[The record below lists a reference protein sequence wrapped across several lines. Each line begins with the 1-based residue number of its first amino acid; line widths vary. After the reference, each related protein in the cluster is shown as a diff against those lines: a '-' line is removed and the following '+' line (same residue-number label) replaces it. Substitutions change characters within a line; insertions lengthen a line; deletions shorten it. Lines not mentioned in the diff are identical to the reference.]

1 MRLETNLSKLPERII
16 PESLNQI
23 PLNVLFGILGVLI
36 VLSAFFSGS
45 ETALM
50 TLNRYRL
57 QHLVKERHRG
67 ALRAQKLLRRP
78 DRLIGLILLGNNFVN
93 ILASSLTT
101 VIALRLGGE
110 AGIAIGASLL
120 TMTIL
125 IFAEVAPKTLAAM
138 HPEKLAFPASWVF
151 IPLLRILYPV
161 VWIVNAI
168 SNLLL
173 RIFRCDPSQQ
183 EKDTLSKEEL
193 RTIVAEADAL
203 LPERYQNML
212 VGILDLETATV
223 EDVMVPRNEIVGL
236 DLDAPLNDLITK
248 IKNSPHTR
256 IPVYKKSIDRVIGII
271 HLRKILPHLNDENLD
286 KKSLSSELIKTYFIP
301 ESTPLHR
308 QLMNFKTEGNRIGL
322 VVDEY
327 GEVQGLVTLEDLL
340 QEIVGEITTVSPDVQ
355 QHKDGS
361 YLVDAS
367 VTLRELNRLTGWSLP
382 TEGPKTLNGLIIEF
396 LETIPA
402 RGTSLELSG
411 NRLEILEVNDHA
423 VKRVKFYAPQNNEA

>member
-1 MRLETNLSKLPERII
+1 
-16 PESLNQI
+16 
-23 PLNVLFGILGVLI
+23 
-36 VLSAFFSGS
+36 
-45 ETALM
+45 M

-57 QHLVKERHRG
+57 QHLAKERHAG

-110 AGIAIGASLL
+110 AGIAIGAGIL
-120 TMTIL
+120 TLIIL

-138 HPEKLAFPASWVF
+138 HPERLAFGAA
-151 IPLLRILYPV
+151 LLYLPMLKVLYPV

-168 SNLLL
+168 ANLLL
-173 RIFRCDPSQQ
+173 RIFRCDPARQRN
-183 EKDTLSKEEL
+183 DTLSKEEL

-203 LPERYQNML
+203 LPEKYQNML
-212 VGILDLETATV
+212 VGLLDLESATV

-236 DLDAPLNDLITK
+236 DLDVPLEQLIDQIK
-248 IKNSPHTR
+248 IIAHTR
-256 IPVYKKSIDRVIGII
+256 VPVYIKSIDRVIGI
-271 HLRKILPHLNDENLD
+271 LSVRKILPRLNDRDLD
-286 KKSLSSELIKTYFIP
+286 KKAIASEMSKTYFIP

-308 QLMNFKTEGNRIGL
+308 QLMNFKSEGNRIGL

-340 QEIVGEITTVSPDVQ
+340 QEIVGEIATGSLDVVRQ
-355 QHKDGS
+355 KDGS
-361 YLVDAS
+361 VLVDAS

-411 NRLEILEVNDHA
+411 YRMEILEVNEHA
-423 VKRVKFYAPQNNEA
+423 VKRVKFYAMEGASRSSDKPYITG

>member
-1 MRLETNLSKLPERII
+1 MSD
-16 PESLNQI
+16 I
-23 PLNVLFGILGVLI
+23 PLSILFGVLGLLVI
-36 VLSAFFSGS
+36 LSAFFSGS

-57 QHLVKERHRG
+57 QHLAKKRHAG
-67 ALRAQKLLRRP
+67 AVRVQTLLRRP

-110 AGIAIGASLL
+110 SAIALGAGIL
-120 TMTIL
+120 TLVIL
-125 IFAEVAPKTLAAM
+125 IFGEVAPKTLGAM
-138 HPEKLAFPASWVF
+138 HPERLAFPVSW
-151 IPLLRILYPV
+151 IILSLLKILYPV
-161 VWIVNAI
+161 VWIVNSI

-173 RIFRCDPSQQ
+173 KVFRYDPSRH
-183 EKDTLSKEEL
+183 ERDRLSKEEL

-203 LPERYQNML
+203 LPEKYQNML
-212 VGILDLETATV
+212 VGILDLESATV

-236 DLDAPLNDLITK
+236 DLDAPLDELIAL
-248 IKNSPHTR
+248 IRSIPHSR
-256 IPVYKKSIDRVIGII
+256 IPVYKKSIDRVIGILS
-271 HLRKILPHLNDENLD
+271 LRKILPRLNDQDLD
-286 KKSLSSELIKTYFIP
+286 KKTIAQEMSKTYFIP

-308 QLMNFKTEGNRIGL
+308 QLMNFTNEGSSIGL
-322 VVDEY
+322 IVDEY

-340 QEIVGEITTVSPDVQ
+340 QEIVGEITPGSPDVERQ
-355 QHKDGS
+355 KDGGF
-361 YLVDAS
+361 LVDAS
-367 VTLRELNRLTGWSLP
+367 VTLRELNRVTGWSFP

-411 NRLEILEVNDHA
+411 YRLEILEVNDHA
-423 VKRVKFYAPQNNEA
+423 VKRVKFYASQNPDLLKNGIFPTD